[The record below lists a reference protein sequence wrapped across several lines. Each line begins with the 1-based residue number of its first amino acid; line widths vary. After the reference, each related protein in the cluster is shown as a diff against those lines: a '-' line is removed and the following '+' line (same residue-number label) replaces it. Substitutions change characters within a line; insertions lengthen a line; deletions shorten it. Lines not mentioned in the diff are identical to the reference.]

1 MTVGEMGRVNRCES
15 LHRRADADTDADADA
30 DADAEKLVPIARPVE
45 AYAHVIPRV
54 DATRERSKCYEQQHS

>member
-1 MTVGEMGRVNRCES
+1 MSGVNRRES
-15 LHRRADADTDADADA
+15 PHRRAAADAVA

>member
-1 MTVGEMGRVNRCES
+1 MRVGEMAGVNRRES
-15 LHRRADADTDADADA
+15 PHRRAADADA

>member
-1 MTVGEMGRVNRCES
+1 MRVGEMSGVNRRES
-15 LHRRADADTDADADA
+15 PHRRAADADADA
-30 DADAEKLVPIARPVE
+30 DADKLVPIARPVE

>member
-1 MTVGEMGRVNRCES
+1 MRVGEMAGVNRRES
-15 LHRRADADTDADADA
+15 PHRRAADA